1 MCELIVEGYKNNGVR
16 KLCAVRY
23 GSVLIFNGFVI
34 HLFGKQIETDGTV
47 TVTDP
52 NIIRFM
58 TIPEAAYFV
67 LQARFYAKAG
77 EILIIDMEKAV
88 KIVDLA
94 RNLTQ
99 F

>member
-1 MCELIVEGYKNNGVR
+1 
-16 KLCAVRY
+16 
-23 GSVLIFNGFVI
+23 
-34 HLFGKQIETDGTV
+34 
-47 TVTDP
+47 
-52 NIIRFM
+52 M